1 MNVTI
6 LKMQK
11 LTPAKVDLVAKPLL
25 IPASSLIILLLRI
38 PMITWF
44 SLLTRVKI
52 RQRHDPKSVHKT
64 SGGHNTSLNLH
75 ILMKFSRIALCVQL
89 TER

>member
-25 IPASSLIILLLRI
+25 IPASSLIILLLNSNDHLVFI
-38 PMITWF
+38 IN
-44 SLLTRVKI
+44 K
-52 RQRHDPKSVHKT
+52 
-64 SGGHNTSLNLH
+64 G
-75 ILMKFSRIALCVQL
+75 
-89 TER
+89 